1 MKKLMLSVFAL
12 AAVVFGANAAD
23 GTATQEGLS
32 SATLQA
38 PIQIAAA
45 TNGGTGIGGGTV
57 LDGANLK
64 FGVINV
70 VSAGGTVAVSQNNG
84 WTATAGMTKTT
95 AVVPSAAAFTIEALE
110 GVAYAVVVTGTTPL
124 TRVSGSEILPI
135 AFDFPATGVVGAT
148 AALNTFFVGG
158 TLTIPANSKL
168 GAYAGAFDVT
178 VNYN

>member
-12 AAVVFGANAAD
+12 AAVVFSANAAD
-23 GTATQEGLS
+23 GTATQGGVS

-38 PIQIAAA
+38 PISIAAA
-45 TNGGTGIGGGTV
+45 TNNVTGIGGGTV

-70 VSAGGTVAVSQNNG
+70 VSAGGTVVVNQQNEWSSTN
-84 WTATAGMTKTT
+84 MTKTT
-95 AVVPSAAAFTIEALE
+95 APVSAAAFTISALE
-110 GVAYAVVVTGTTPL
+110 GVAYSVVVATTTPL
-124 TRVSGSEILPI
+124 TRVEGTETLAI
-135 AFDFPATGVVGAT
+135 AFDAPSSGTVGAT